1 MKNASFSNVDGPRND
16 HTKGSKSERKT
27 ETMIP
32 LYVESKI
39 KNERTYLGNTPE
51 PLVGPRPANTL
62 ISDFRPPDHE
72 RKLFRGFKSPSYGF
86 VPAAARFRRLT
97 G

>member
-1 MKNASFSNVDGPRND
+1 MGTEAGGMQPTPREAWMPR
-16 HTKGSKSERKT
+16 GWMVGR
-27 ETMIP
+27 IP
-32 LYVESKI
+32 
-39 KNERTYLGNTPE
+39 PE

-72 RKLFRGFKSPSYGF
+72 RKLFRGFKSPSCGF